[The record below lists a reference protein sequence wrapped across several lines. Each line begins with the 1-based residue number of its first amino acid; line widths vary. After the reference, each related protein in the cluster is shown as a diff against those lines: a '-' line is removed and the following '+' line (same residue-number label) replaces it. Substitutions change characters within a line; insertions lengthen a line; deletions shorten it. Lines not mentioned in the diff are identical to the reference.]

1 MKTLGSLAFV
11 LVVTVVSRDPGV
23 FAAAGA
29 ALLIIV
35 SGGFARRTQF

>member
-1 MKTLGSLAFV
+1 MKTLGSLVIVGIA
-11 LVVTVVSRDPGV
+11 LATSRDPAVLGAV
-23 FAAAGA
+23 GA

>member
-1 MKTLGSLAFV
+1 MKTLVSLA
-11 LVVTVVSRDPGV
+11 VVGIAVAATRDP
-23 FAAAGA
+23 AALSAIGA